1 MTTCPLGYAGAAAI
15 LTSQGARLFVDGC
28 SSVVNRGI
36 WSDVKLPRGIATVWS
51 DRFIV
56 IVRCSAEDLR
66 VKQRQVSDGPA
77 MIDISPAFNAEWC
90 DLNQLSC
97 LVKLSTEVGSAASAL
112 YDMSGAPA
120 GSHGVPVVKPRS
132 GVAFQ
137 GIGVRSPSRPTGKGQ
152 YLLPTG
158 S

>member
-1 MTTCPLGYAGAAAI
+1 M
-15 LTSQGARLFVDGC
+15 DGC
-28 SSVVNRGI
+28 SSVVNREI

-51 DRFIV
+51 DRLIV

-77 MIDISPAFNAEWC
+77 TIDRSPAFNAEWC
-90 DLNQLSC
+90 DLNQLSR
-97 LVKLSTEVGSAASAL
+97 LVKFSTDVGSADSVL
-112 YDMSGAPA
+112 YDMAGALT

-132 GVAFQ
+132 GVAFH

-152 YLLPTG
+152 YFLPTG